1 MIRNLILLATVTIT
15 LLFIFFDKQ
24 ILALLT
30 AAGYLTYQFVRR
42 YLEFRDVEYKLTPYE
57 RSTFRKQL
65 SLFGVAIILGISTS
79 GVLIY
84 ENRFQQHDRTP
95 AIQAT
100 QETIEKVEEWSKL
113 DVPEEVER

>member
-30 AAGYLTYQFVRR
+30 GTVYLTYKFVTR
-42 YLEFRDVEYKLTPYE
+42 YLEFRSVEHKLTPYE
-57 RSTFRKQL
+57 RSSLRKQL
-65 SLFGVAIILGISTS
+65 SLFGVGIILWISAS
-79 GVLIY
+79 GVLIH
-84 ENRFQQHDRTP
+84 ESRFRQHDRTP
-95 AIQAT
+95 AIQET

-113 DVPEEVER
+113 DVPDEVER